1 MMKTFPHPQPLPAR
15 GEGRFRLLPRKRG
28 RLGGGHA
35 NLWLVIVMLALST
48 VSACHKHSYDL
59 EPATI
64 RFHLPQDPIL
74 LNPVISEDAYSNVIC
89 TRIFESLLER
99 DRKTLKMKGQI
110 AEKWTIGGDKLTYTF
125 NLRRNV
131 LFHDGKPLTS
141 ADVLFSYNM
150 MMSEKIPNAH
160 KKVYYKDVLSVS
172 APDAYTVVFRMKNRY
187 AMALEH
193 LGGFE
198 VIPRHVYSV
207 GDFMKDER
215 NLRGPVGSGPY
226 TFSEWK
232 TGQRVVLSRFENY
245 WGEKP
250 EITKIEFTIIK
261 NDAVALQA
269 LKKGDV
275 DSYNLRPL
283 QWTRQTNSD
292 KFLREFEKIKYLATS
307 YRYIGYNMR
316 RPPFND
322 RRVRQAMAHLMDLE
336 RVKKTILENL
346 AEVTT
351 GPFLQQ
357 SLQYNQKLKP
367 LEYNPQK
374 AIELLRAAGYAQD
387 SNGLIAKDGKPLEIE
402 LMIAAGGGF
411 ADQFVSVIKEDF
423 ARTGISLN
431 LRKLEFQTMLTK
443 INQRDFQAVMLG
455 WSSGIESD
463 PFQLWHTSQR
473 EKGHNF
479 TGFGNAQSDAMI
491 EQARLTFDDKARNE
505 IYHRF
510 HEFVYNEQPYTF
522 LYTSYA
528 LIAVSKR
535 FTNVNVYPLGL
546 DLLEWRIHRE

>member
-1 MMKTFPHPQPLPAR
+1 
-15 GEGRFRLLPRKRG
+15 
-28 RLGGGHA
+28 
-35 NLWLVIVMLALST
+35 
-48 VSACHKHSYDL
+48 
-59 EPATI
+59 
-64 RFHLPQDPIL
+64 
-74 LNPVISEDAYSNVIC
+74 
-89 TRIFESLLER
+89 
-99 DRKTLKMKGQI
+99 MKGQI

-226 TFSEWK
+226 TFNEWK

-292 KFLREFEKIKYLATS
+292 KFLREFEKIKYLAQVTAILAITCAAPVQRPAS
-307 YRYIGYNMR
+307 ATGNGSPDGSRARQKNHSRKSGRSHYR
-316 RPPFND
+316 
-322 RRVRQAMAHLMDLE
+322 AL
-336 RVKKTILENL
+336 L
-346 AEVTT
+346 ATE
-351 GPFLQQ
+351 
-357 SLQYNQKLKP
+357 S
-367 LEYNPQK
+367 
-374 AIELLRAAGYAQD
+374 AI
-387 SNGLIAKDGKPLEIE
+387 
-402 LMIAAGGGF
+402 
-411 ADQFVSVIKEDF
+411 
-423 ARTGISLN
+423 
-431 LRKLEFQTMLTK
+431 
-443 INQRDFQAVMLG
+443 
-455 WSSGIESD
+455 
-463 PFQLWHTSQR
+463 
-473 EKGHNF
+473 
-479 TGFGNAQSDAMI
+479 
-491 EQARLTFDDKARNE
+491 
-505 IYHRF
+505 
-510 HEFVYNEQPYTF
+510 
-522 LYTSYA
+522 
-528 LIAVSKR
+528 
-535 FTNVNVYPLGL
+535 
-546 DLLEWRIHRE
+546 

>member
-1 MMKTFPHPQPLPAR
+1 M
-15 GEGRFRLLPRKRG
+15 
-28 RLGGGHA
+28 
-35 NLWLVIVMLALST
+35 
-48 VSACHKHSYDL
+48 HSYDI
-59 EPATI
+59 EPDTV

-74 LNPVISEDAYSNVIC
+74 LNPVVAEDAYSNVIC
-89 TRIFESLLER
+89 SRIFESLLER
-99 DRKTLKMKGQI
+99 DRKTLKMKGMI
-110 AEKWTIGGDKLTYTF
+110 AEKWTIGADKLTYTF
-125 NLRRNV
+125 YIRRNA

-141 ADVLFSYNM
+141 ADVLYSYEV
-150 MMSEKIPNAH
+150 MMSDKIPNAH
-160 KKVYYKDVLSVS
+160 KKVYYKDVQSIS
-172 APDAYTVVFRMKNRY
+172 APDAYTVVFRMKKPY

-198 VIPRHVYSV
+198 VVPKHIYSV

-226 TFSEWK
+226 QFIEWK
-232 TGQRVVLSRFENY
+232 TGQRVTLTRFEKY

-250 EITKIEFTIIK
+250 AIRKLEFTIIK

-283 QWTRQTNSD
+283 QWTRQTNSE
-292 KFLREFEKIKYLATS
+292 KFAAEFAKIKYLATS

-316 RPPFND
+316 REPFND
-322 RRVRQAMAHLMDLE
+322 RRVREAMAHLMDLG
-336 RVKKTILENL
+336 RVKKTILEGL
-346 AEVTT
+346 AEITT
-351 GPFLQQ
+351 GPFLPQ
-357 SLQYNQKLKP
+357 SLQYNQALKP

-374 AIELLRAAGYAQD
+374 AMELLKAAGYTAD
-387 SNGLIAKDGKPLEIE
+387 GNGLLARHGKPLEIE
-402 LMIAAGGGF
+402 LMFPAGGGF
-411 ADQFVSVIKEDF
+411 ADQMVSVLKEDF
-423 ARTGISLN
+423 SRVGVNIVP
-431 LRKLEFQTMLTK
+431 RKLEFQTMLTK
-443 INQRDFQAVMLG
+443 INERDFQAVMLG

-479 TGFGNAQSDAMI
+479 TGFGNSESDALI
-491 EQARLTFDDKARNE
+491 EQARLTFDDKARND

-510 HEFVYNEQPYTF
+510 HELVYREQPYTF
-522 LYTSYA
+522 LFTSYA

-546 DLLEWRIHRE
+546 DLLEWKLRANGGARVTH

>member
-1 MMKTFPHPQPLPAR
+1 MA
-15 GEGRFRLLPRKRG
+15 
-28 RLGGGHA
+28 
-35 NLWLVIVMLALST
+35 LWATVCLAFI
-48 VSACHKHSYDL
+48 ACNKHSYDI
-59 EPATI
+59 EPDTI
-64 RFHLPQDPIL
+64 RFHLPMDPIL
-74 LNPVISEDAYSNVIC
+74 LNPVISEDAYSNTVC
-89 TRIFESLLER
+89 SRIFESLLER

-110 AEKWTIGGDKLTYTF
+110 AEKWTIGADKLTYTF
-125 NLRRNV
+125 NLRRKNN
-131 LFHDGKPLTS
+131 FHDGKPVTS

-172 APDAYTVVFRMKNRY
+172 APDAYTVVFKMKKPY

-198 VIPRHVYSV
+198 VVPKHIYSQ

-215 NLRGPVGSGPY
+215 NMWGPVGSGPY
-226 TFSEWK
+226 KFTEWK
-232 TGQRVVLSRFENY
+232 TGQRLTLTRFDDY

-250 EITKIEFTIIK
+250 EIKKLEFVIIK

-283 QWTRQTNSD
+283 QWTRQTDSE
-292 KFLREFEKIKYLATS
+292 KFQHDFEKIKYLATS

-316 RPPFND
+316 KPPFND

-351 GPFLQQ
+351 GPFLPQ
-357 SLQYNQKLKP
+357 SLQYNQQLKP
-367 LEYNPQK
+367 IQYEPEK
-374 AIELLRAAGYAQD
+374 ALELLKAAGYARNAD
-387 SNGLIAKDGKPLEIE
+387 GLIAKDGKPLEIE
-402 LMIAAGGGF
+402 LMVSAGGGF
-411 ADQFVSVIKEDF
+411 ADQFASVMKEDF
-423 ARTGISLN
+423 SRAGITLN
-431 LRKLEFQTMLTK
+431 IRKLEFQTLLTK
-443 INQRDFQAVMLG
+443 VNQRDFQSVMLG

-473 EKGHNF
+473 DKGHNF
-479 TGFGNAQSDAMI
+479 TGFGDAASDAMI
-491 EQARLTFDDKARNE
+491 EQARLTFDDKARNA
-505 IYHRF
+505 IYHKF
-510 HEFVYNEQPYTF
+510 HERVYNDQPYTF

-546 DLLEWRIHRE
+546 DLLEWKLAKPAIH

>member
-1 MMKTFPHPQPLPAR
+1 MKSLTHPLTPSL
-15 GEGRFRLLPRKRG
+15 EKRG
-28 RLGGGHA
+28 GICKLTVA
-35 NLWLVIVMLALST
+35 LWAT
-48 VSACHKHSYDL
+48 VSLLNTYCNKHSYDI
-59 EPATI
+59 EPDTI
-64 RFHLPQDPIL
+64 RFHLPMDPIL
-74 LNPVISEDAYSNVIC
+74 LNPVISEDAYSSTVC
-89 TRIFESLLER
+89 SRIFESLLER

-110 AEKWTIGGDKLTYTF
+110 AEKWTIGADKLTYTF
-125 NLRRNV
+125 NLRRNNR
-131 LFHDGKPLTS
+131 FHDGKPVTS

-160 KKVYYKDVLSVS
+160 KKVYYKDVLSIS
-172 APDAYTVVFRMKNRY
+172 APDAYTIVFKMKKPY

-198 VIPRHVYSV
+198 VVPKHIYSQ

-215 NLRGPVGSGPY
+215 NMWGPVGSGPY
-226 TFSEWK
+226 RFTEWK
-232 TGQRVVLSRFENY
+232 TGQRLTLTRFENY

-250 EITKIEFTIIK
+250 EIKKLEFVIIK
-261 NDAVALQA
+261 NEAVALQS

-283 QWTRQTNSD
+283 QWTRQTDSA
-292 KFLREFEKIKYLATS
+292 KFKHDFEKIKYLATS

-316 RPPFND
+316 KPPFND
-322 RRVRQAMAHLMDLE
+322 RRIRQAMAHLMDLE

-351 GPFLQQ
+351 GPFLPQ

-367 LEYNPQK
+367 IQYEPEK
-374 AIELLRAAGYAQD
+374 AVELLKAAGYARNAD
-387 SNGLIAKDGKPLEIE
+387 GLIAKDGKPLEIE
-402 LMIAAGGGF
+402 LMVSAGGGF
-411 ADQFVSVIKEDF
+411 ADQFASVMKEDF
-423 ARTGISLN
+423 SRAGITLN
-431 LRKLEFQTMLTK
+431 IRKLEFQTLLTK
-443 INQRDFQAVMLG
+443 INQRDFQSVMLG

-479 TGFGNAQSDAMI
+479 TGFGNAETDALI
-491 EQARLTFDDKARNE
+491 EQARLTFDDKARNA

-510 HEFVYNEQPYTF
+510 HEVVYNEQPYTF

-546 DLLEWRIHRE
+546 DLLEWRLSK